1 MRITTHIFTDGFYQL
16 TTSLSGGRK
25 FSITYSP
32 KTEIED
38 GMADFKNQVREKLKA
53 DRAEVAKI
61 APISASDDSDDKV
74 IT

>member
-32 KTEIED
+32 KTEIDD
-38 GMADFKNQVREKLKA
+38 GIADFKQQVREKLKA
-53 DRAEVAKI
+53 DRAEAARI
-61 APISASDDSDDKV
+61 APVFASDNSDDKV